1 MKKGKNSRYK
11 RNVANKKIHDY
22 LKYNIIMLNTVVL
35 WVTRSV
41 IYFNLRNQN
50 KLSIRDRHL
59 TDTLLLY

>member
-11 RNVANKKIHDY
+11 RNVSNKKIHDY
-22 LKYNIIMLNTVVL
+22 LKHNIIMFNTVVL
-35 WVTRSV
+35 WITRSA

-50 KLSIRDRHL
+50 KLSIRDGHL